1 MELPLFYGFITAP
14 ARLRVSSTFMARLTR
29 GGAGLAL
36 SLAPP
41 SAPGDPRPP
50 SSTSGLASLGPLP
63 FSSTDEPSES
73 LHGCNEGWHARV
85 SLDPTATALQPAGGG
100 AIAATAAWVAR
111 MEQQS
116 GYFGVGIVNG
126 KSEANQGTLWRSAYQ
141 LGASF
146 IFTVGARFDHRTDTV
161 PAPPSHSGSSAAPPP
176 APSPSTTHLT
186 GF

>member
-1 MELPLFYGFITAP
+1 MHHAIAEQWPCSWAW
-14 ARLRVSSTFMARLTR
+14 RL
-29 GGAGLAL
+29 
-36 SLAPP
+36 
-41 SAPGDPRPP
+41 P
-50 SSTSGLASLGPLP
+50 SSIVDQRARFARPAAVY
-63 FSSTDEPSES
+63 TDEPSES

-176 APSPSTTHLT
+176 PLHLPQPT
-186 GF
+186 